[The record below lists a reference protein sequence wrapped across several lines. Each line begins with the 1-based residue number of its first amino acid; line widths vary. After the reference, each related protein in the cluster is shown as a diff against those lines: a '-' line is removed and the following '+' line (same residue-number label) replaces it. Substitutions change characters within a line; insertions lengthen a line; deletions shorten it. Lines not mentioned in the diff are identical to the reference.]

1 MLKPTI
7 AVTGSTGFVGTHLTK
22 FLHEKNIPII
32 SLVRKNHNRI
42 SEKNITFTDLEKIS
56 KIECDVLVHLIGT
69 GSQTIDSDY
78 ELVNVQQTQKAVYL
92 CKKFKIKKII
102 YVSGLGVSNSTT
114 LGYFISKLKAEN
126 LIRNSGLDYT
136 IFRASYIVGP
146 DDPLTQN
153 LDKQIRNGQLII
165 PGSGKY
171 RLQPISID
179 DVCKIILIASINKK
193 LSNKTI
199 DLVGPKTIS
208 FENYVKKFNKSRS
221 QIKKISLEQALH
233 AALNNPQKALY
244 GVDDLSIMVG
254 DFVSDHKKLEKL
266 TGLKLKIPIL

>member
-1 MLKPTI
+1 MLKPNI
-7 AVTGSTGFVGTHLTK
+7 AVTGSTGFVGTHLRK
-22 FLHEKNIPII
+22 FLHENDIPII
-32 SLVRKNHNRI
+32 SLVRKNHHRI
-42 SEKNITFTDLEKIS
+42 SEKNVTFTDLEKIS

-136 IFRASYIVGP
+136 VFRASYIVGS

>member
-136 IFRASYIVGP
+136 VFRASYIVGS

-179 DVCKIILIASINKK
+179 DVCKIILIAATNKK
-193 LSNKTI
+193 FSNKTI

-233 AALNNPQKALY
+233 SALNNPQKALY

>member
-1 MLKPTI
+1 MLKPNI
-7 AVTGSTGFVGTHLTK
+7 AVTGSTGFIGTHLRK
-22 FLHEKNIPII
+22 FLYEKNIPVI
-32 SLVRKNHNRI
+32 SLVRKDHHRI

-136 IFRASYIVGP
+136 VFRASYIVGS